1 MAYQNDTDLDFL
13 SQCDNELLGVLV
25 EILTKDKGEERFTEN
40 LTASEGYKRYYPN
53 HARYWRDI
61 AESYQR
67 FGGNTFV
74 NMVRGGGVLY
84 REILCDVCDKL
95 KVNYNVNSAIES
107 IEMQLL
113 NKVLSDS
120 LEKMTSEQLEE
131 ISRDFGLQLEGIK
144 GLTPQAVTAAL
155 QAAIRVSGFKAY
167 KSAVIVAN
175 ALAQLILGH
184 GLSFGANAM
193 LTKAISVFAGPIGWV
208 ITGLWT
214 ALDIAGPAYRVT
226 IPATIQIA
234 CMRQII
240 NAADSDCDED
250 LDDENDWADEDDE
263 YDEEECDD
271 ENEEVGNDICKKP
284 IGIFYGTDGGDTEKV
299 VEQIAEEL
307 KEYVDVKIFDVAKAS
322 KNDMRRYANLIFAS
336 PTYGEGDLQA
346 DWDDF
351 LRQLSASDVAG
362 KTIAFVGLGDQD
374 GYGETFG
381 EGISHIY
388 RKLAKRANVVGQTST
403 KGYQFESS
411 KSVVRGKFIGL
422 MIDEANQ
429 DDQTLDRITEWV
441 DEIVYQFS

>member
-25 EILTKDKGEERFTEN
+25 EILTKDKGEERLTEN

-95 KVNYNVNSAIES
+95 KVNYNVNSSIEH

-113 NKVLSDS
+113 NKVLVDS
-120 LEKMTSEQLEE
+120 IEKMTSEQLTEV
-131 ISRDFGLQLEGIK
+131 SHALGLKLEGAK
-144 GLTPQAVTAAL
+144 NLTPQAITAAL
-155 QAAIRVSGFKAY
+155 QAAIRLSGFKAY
-167 KSAVIVAN
+167 QCAVIIAN
-175 ALAQLILGH
+175 ALAKVILGH
-184 GLSFGANAM
+184 GLSLGTNAM
-193 LTKAISVFAGPIGWV
+193 ITKAISVFAGPIAWV

-234 CMRQII
+234 CMRQMM
-240 NAADSDCDED
+240 NAADSDCEED
-250 LDDENDWADEDDE
+250 LDDEDWSDDEDDE
-263 YDEEECDD
+263 YDDEEYDEGIETIHDD
-271 ENEEVGNDICKKP
+271 VCKKP

-307 KEYVDVKIFDVAKAS
+307 REYVDVKIFDVAKAS
-322 KNDMRRYANLIFAS
+322 RNDLRRYENLIFAS
-336 PTYGEGDLQA
+336 PTYGEGDLQS
-346 DWDDF
+346 DWEDF
-351 LRQLSASDVAG
+351 LPKLSANDVAG

-374 GYGETFG
+374 SYGSTFG

-388 RKLAKRANVVGQTST
+388 QKLAHRAIVVGKTST
-403 KGYQFESS
+403 DGYQFECS

-429 DDQTLDRITEWV
+429 DDQTLDRISEWV
-441 DEIVYQFS
+441 DDIIYKFQ

>member
-13 SQCDNELLGVLV
+13 SQCDNELLGVLG
-25 EILTKDKGEERFTEN
+25 EILTKDKGEERLTEN

-95 KVNYNVNSAIES
+95 KVNYNVNSSIEH

-113 NKVLSDS
+113 NKVLVDS
-120 LEKMTSEQLEE
+120 IEKMTSEQLTEV
-131 ISRDFGLQLEGIK
+131 SHALGLKLEGAK
-144 GLTPQAVTAAL
+144 NLTPQAITAAL
-155 QAAIRVSGFKAY
+155 QAAIRLSGFKAY
-167 KSAVIVAN
+167 QCAVIIAN
-175 ALAQLILGH
+175 ALAKVILGH
-184 GLSFGANAM
+184 GLSLGTNAM
-193 LTKAISVFAGPIGWV
+193 ITKAISVFAGPIAWV

-234 CMRQII
+234 CMRQMM
-240 NAADSDCDED
+240 NAADSDCEED
-250 LDDENDWADEDDE
+250 LDDEDWSDDEDDE
-263 YDEEECDD
+263 YDDEEYDEGIETIHDD
-271 ENEEVGNDICKKP
+271 VCKKP

-307 KEYVDVKIFDVAKAS
+307 REYVDVKIFDVAKAS
-322 KNDMRRYANLIFAS
+322 RNDLRRYENLIFAS
-336 PTYGEGDLQA
+336 PTYGEGDLQS
-346 DWDDF
+346 DWEDF
-351 LRQLSASDVAG
+351 LPKLSANDVAG

-374 GYGETFG
+374 SYGSTFG

-388 RKLAKRANVVGQTST
+388 QKLAHRAIVVGKTST
-403 KGYQFESS
+403 DGYQFECS

-429 DDQTLDRITEWV
+429 DDQTLDRISEWV
-441 DEIVYQFS
+441 DDIIYKFQ